1 VDDVA
6 PYFKMEPPQ
15 TQVHLE
21 GNRLVLT
28 CMAEGSWPLEFKWIY
43 NGSELTR
50 FSLEYRYLIPSLD
63 RSHAGHY
70 RCIVRN
76 RVGAIMQCSTEVQV
90 AYMGA
95 FVEGE
100 RSQTVSQGEGALM
113 RAPRI
118 HSFPRP
124 QITWFRD
131 GRKIPSSSR
140 IAITLDNTLVILST
154 VAPDAGSYYAQAVN
168 DKNGENKT
176 SQPITLTVESKYT
189 CTLLIQYITESPVIY
204 VIYLAGGFDYHDF
217 NLLRMQS
224 CTSAF
229 RSLWHLLI
237 ILLIRCLQF
246 SAQIRMVRQSVG
258 TRYHRASLNPTLRVA
273 RP

>member
-1 VDDVA
+1 MFPAGRREIRSWGSTVPPRSMFGPGLDGQVWMSFWILLLSTCIPSAQAQDDVP

-90 AYMGA
+90 AYMGG

-100 RSQTVSQGEGALM
+100 RSQTVSQGEGALIH
-113 RAPRI
+113 APRI

-154 VAPDAGSYYAQAVN
+154 VAPDAGRYYAQAVN

-176 SQPITLTVESKYT
+176 SQPITLTVESKCAQKATYT
-189 CTLLIQYITESPVIY
+189 HRHSSV
-204 VIYLAGGFDYHDF
+204 
-217 NLLRMQS
+217 LRS
-224 CTSAF
+224 
-229 RSLWHLLI
+229 
-237 ILLIRCLQF
+237 
-246 SAQIRMVRQSVG
+246 
-258 TRYHRASLNPTLRVA
+258 
-273 RP
+273 

>member
-1 VDDVA
+1 MYQRCLTSEVHCEDQKHIDEEEEENEVDDVP

-43 NGSELTR
+43 NGTELTR

-90 AYMGA
+90 AYMGG

-100 RSQTVSQGEGALM
+100 RSQTVSQGEGALIHV
-113 RAPRI
+113 PRI

-140 IAITLDNTLVILST
+140 
-154 VAPDAGSYYAQAVN
+154 
-168 DKNGENKT
+168 
-176 SQPITLTVESKYT
+176 
-189 CTLLIQYITESPVIY
+189 
-204 VIYLAGGFDYHDF
+204 
-217 NLLRMQS
+217 M
-224 CTSAF
+224 
-229 RSLWHLLI
+229 
-237 ILLIRCLQF
+237 
-246 SAQIRMVRQSVG
+246 
-258 TRYHRASLNPTLRVA
+258 
-273 RP
+273 